1 MAHHGEYAMLI
12 AAANAALVRSL
23 DDGDK
28 RCYNGIWLEQSPTE
42 HYRHACEHVAQ
53 IIMSDQNDI
62 VDEQIDH
69 AICRLIMLKIVR
81 DENIIKGN

>member
-1 MAHHGEYAMLI
+1 MANHGEYAMLI

-28 RCYNGIWLEQSPTE
+28 RAYNGIWLEQAPMD

-53 IIMSDQNDI
+53 IILSDQTDVI
-62 VDEQIDH
+62 DEHLDH

-81 DENIIKGN
+81 DEAFIKGH